1 MAIKD
6 QGNKCF
12 MQGRFTDAVQN
23 YTKAINLDDTNHIY
37 FANRA
42 NAYLR
47 LQEFQ
52 LALED
57 CEKAIEI
64 KNDYPK
70 SWYRKAKALM
80 FAGKL
85 HDGLKAIEEGLN
97 LSKDEITNKD
107 LMGLK

>member
-1 MAIKD
+1 MPRKPGSSNPEALKD

-70 SWYRKAKALM
+70 VSET
-80 FAGKL
+80 
-85 HDGLKAIEEGLN
+85 AISMLT
-97 LSKDEITNKD
+97 L
-107 LMGLK
+107 LVLF